1 MNILLTGAF
10 KYTKA
15 QIKTI
20 EKLGYNVTFVKNE
33 LKELEI
39 DTSIYD
45 VVVCNALFLHNNI
58 EKFKNLKIIQT
69 TSAGLDRIPL
79 EYTLANNIKVYSAK
93 DVYSVPMSE
102 FAVMQILNIYK
113 NNKFFIENQKN
124 KNWSKNKDMRELS
137 KLKALIMGYGNVGR
151 EVSKRLH
158 PFVAKIY
165 AYDNRIIKDDLVEYV
180 RNYDDILKHIDIL
193 IITLP
198 LVAETFHLIDKGF
211 LDKLKYGISLINI
224 SRGQIIN
231 ELDLI
236 EFIKKKKFIGVA
248 LDVFET
254 EPLNKES
261 QLWGF
266 ENVYLTPHNSYISEL
281 NNDRLFKV
289 IIENIGRKK

>member
-10 KYTKA
+10 NYTKT

-45 VVVCNALFLHNNI
+45 VVVCNALFLYNNI

-102 FAVMQILNIYK
+102 FTVMQILNIYK

-165 AYDNRIIKDDLVEYV
+165 AYDNRIIKDNFVEYV

-211 LDKLKYGISLINI
+211 LDKLKHGISLINI

-266 ENVYLTPHNSYISEL
+266 ENVYLTPHNSYISKL

>member
-10 KYTKA
+10 KYTKT

-45 VVVCNALFLHNNI
+45 VVVCNALFLYNSI
-58 EKFKNLKIIQT
+58 DKFKNLKIIQT

-211 LDKLKYGISLINI
+211 LDKLKHGISLINI

>member
-45 VVVCNALFLHNNI
+45 VVVCNALFLYNSI
-58 EKFKNLKIIQT
+58 DKFKNLKIIQT

-151 EVSKRLH
+151 EVSKRLY

-198 LVAETFHLIDKGF
+198 LVAETFHLIDKSF
-211 LDKLKYGISLINI
+211 LDKLKYGVSLINI

-236 EFIKKKKFIGVA
+236 
-248 LDVFET
+248 
-254 EPLNKES
+254 
-261 QLWGF
+261 
-266 ENVYLTPHNSYISEL
+266 
-281 NNDRLFKV
+281 
-289 IIENIGRKK
+289 